1 MNYCVF
7 NDKNGSISRRL
18 KKMIRYNLTKYCR
31 QRKLEIPERDR
42 EGVTL
47 RSGRFAGK
55 TEGSTYL
62 PDSSLVGQV
71 HKLTAT
77 VKRWRPTEAGC
88 AA

>member
-1 MNYCVF
+1 MTSTDQYQEEYF
-7 NDKNGSISRRL
+7 EEE
-18 KKMIRYNLTKYCR
+18 MIRCNLTKYYR
-31 QRKLEIPERDR
+31 QRKLEVPERDR